1 MTDEPTTPPISS
13 QDAAFTPAPNSPPIS
28 PETSAS
34 PEAAMP
40 SVNSN
45 PMPMTEDATSASEV
59 ETIPQEVSPSV
70 NPEPVARNR
79 SVNSKGTRDFLGPKL
94 SQLTNVD
101 KQSEPKFEDEIIDS
115 EERPFKSLSGDLLKA
130 RKQLIQKEIQT
141 SYDREERL
149 IDEIKETDAG
159 LAESYGEAHRKD
171 QKKIKRLELERE
183 NLNEKRRE
191 LEKENQEISKEQ
203 ERREQESIDISDRS
217 ILIQVKELYRLN
229 DLAEDAIINA
239 ILYTATFFSDLP
251 PNDFKGVVFEFLKG
265 KKGKIKNLAEKE
277 NPTDQESIPT
287 FTHVD
292 LEQYW
297 QENLSQGNRFLEA
310 CHLKAKRENGTLVID
325 FSLPNLR
332 DNLSK
337 YIQEE
342 QPLFFDEQLE
352 RVETLLFHPSK
363 KVSEQATHLLA
374 EAATYQG
381 VDWLLK
387 IAGKAAETEP
397 EYFFDRIADLIYQI
411 QLRLKPDQ
419 SEGILIR
426 FFSALLYI
434 TPKNAFA
441 TILRLLYRHLR
452 SQLSFNILNAATQL
466 LKWLQEIIDNG
477 EESQQEQAKMVLWW
491 LLNLNDTDIYLYDLL
506 ELLSAWLPEP
516 GLSIQEYKPSH
527 KVLLNLMFEYFQDT
541 LSDIQI
547 NDYGEC
553 PPKYVLFK
561 PLWHSKDKL
570 DPARS
575 SKLNMLVSW
584 LFFRDNKK
592 NFALESIL
600 LGEDSS
606 EDEVSDFDLAIGFI
620 VLEWFAILYGLR
632 KDEEPTPQT
641 KEFAS
646 DLLKQIIAVT
656 ERSEQRQLLEWWTV
670 LIEIF
675 LDEAEKYD
683 QQGNS
688 SLRKQFIVRRNRAKE
703 LKQLFKQLQQEG
715 QQ

>member
-1 MTDEPTTPPISS
+1 
-13 QDAAFTPAPNSPPIS
+13 
-28 PETSAS
+28 
-34 PEAAMP
+34 
-40 SVNSN
+40 
-45 PMPMTEDATSASEV
+45 
-59 ETIPQEVSPSV
+59 
-70 NPEPVARNR
+70 
-79 SVNSKGTRDFLGPKL
+79 
-94 SQLTNVD
+94 
-101 KQSEPKFEDEIIDS
+101 
-115 EERPFKSLSGDLLKA
+115 
-130 RKQLIQKEIQT
+130 
-141 SYDREERL
+141 
-149 IDEIKETDAG
+149 
-159 LAESYGEAHRKD
+159 
-171 QKKIKRLELERE
+171 
-183 NLNEKRRE
+183 
-191 LEKENQEISKEQ
+191 
-203 ERREQESIDISDRS
+203 
-217 ILIQVKELYRLN
+217 
-229 DLAEDAIINA
+229 
-239 ILYTATFFSDLP
+239 
-251 PNDFKGVVFEFLKG
+251 
-265 KKGKIKNLAEKE
+265 
-277 NPTDQESIPT
+277 
-287 FTHVD
+287 
-292 LEQYW
+292 
-297 QENLSQGNRFLEA
+297 
-310 CHLKAKRENGTLVID
+310 
-325 FSLPNLR
+325 
-332 DNLSK
+332 
-337 YIQEE
+337 
-342 QPLFFDEQLE
+342 
-352 RVETLLFHPSK
+352 
-363 KVSEQATHLLA
+363 
-374 EAATYQG
+374 
-381 VDWLLK
+381 
-387 IAGKAAETEP
+387 
-397 EYFFDRIADLIYQI
+397 
-411 QLRLKPDQ
+411 
-419 SEGILIR
+419 
-426 FFSALLYI
+426 LYI

-527 KVLLNLMFEYFQDT
+527 KVLLNLMFEYFQET

-675 LDEAEKYD
+675 LDEAEEYD